1 MPRYKSR
8 PTIVPW
14 LSAKQDNREKR
25 FIQVG
30 DSLLFSDAFRSLH
43 MGARYLYF
51 CMAMESAGKRRFQ
64 FPTSTAGK
72 YGIPTSSFW
81 TYVQELSTGGFIEY
95 RSNKHL
101 RRANDYR
108 FSEVWK
114 SPLFRT
120 IQRPNRWLYLVHLTE
135 FRTRVPRDETH
146 WLSGSRISKAKSL
159 LALTEFRTRS
169 HFPTVRITDSRNRT
183 TKSRNNGK

>member
-1 MPRYKSR
+1 MARAGDPMPRYKSR

-30 DSLLFSDAFRSLH
+30 DSLLFSEAFTSLH
-43 MGARYLYF
+43 VGARYLYF
-51 CMAMESAGKRRFQ
+51 CMAMESAGKRNFQ
-64 FPTSTAGK
+64 FPTSAAKK
-72 YGIPTSSFW
+72 YGISSSSFW
-81 TYVQELSTGGFIEY
+81 AYVQELFAGGFIEY

-114 SPLFRT
+114 SSLFPYHPKT
-120 IQRPNRWLYLVHLTE
+120 GPMAISSTS
-135 FRTRVPRDETH
+135 D
-146 WLSGSRISKAKSL
+146 RIPDKGA
-159 LALTEFRTRS
+159 E
-169 HFPTVRITDSRNRT
+169 
-183 TKSRNNGK
+183 G

>member
-30 DSLLFSDAFRSLH
+30 DSLLFAEAFRSLH

-51 CMAMESAGKRRFQ
+51 CMAMESAGKRNFQ
-64 FPTSTAGK
+64 FPTSAAKK
-72 YGIPTSSFW
+72 YGISSSSFW
-81 TYVQELSTGGFIEY
+81 AYVQELFAGGFIEY

-114 SPLFRT
+114 SPLF
-120 IQRPNRWLYLVHLTE
+120 PYHPKTE
-135 FRTRVPRDETH
+135 PMAISSTSD
-146 WLSGSRISKAKSL
+146 RIPDKGA
-159 LALTEFRTRS
+159 E
-169 HFPTVRITDSRNRT
+169 
-183 TKSRNNGK
+183 G